1 MFTAFAAFDHS
12 VMAALQSLYEWGGE
26 VLDQIFLG
34 ITFLGEETF
43 VILLLIA
50 IYWCWNK
57 KLGEYIL
64 FSLYLAMSTNGLLKD
79 LIRRPRPFLNADYAD
94 LRYVSVDT
102 PLVNTADLGSSFS
115 FPSGHSQTAGSV
127 YGALGRKRGAGGKL
141 ICFLLILLVMASRIY
156 LGVHYPT
163 DTIVGALL
171 GLVCAWVGG
180 ALFYRLYEHKILLMG
195 AAVVLSMV
203 TLYFDFTAGTIKII
217 GLGVGA
223 VIGMALEDAIVDFRN
238 EGGFFA
244 KLLRLVI
251 GFAIIMGI
259 RLGLKMVFPDLIWF
273 HALRYALMGL
283 AGTFLWPWAFTKI
296 GL

>member
-1 MFTAFAAFDHS
+1 MFTAFATFDHS
-12 VMAALQSLYEWGGE
+12 VMAMLQSLYEWGGE

-50 IYWCWNK
+50 IYWCWSK

-64 FSLYLAMSTNGLLKD
+64 FSLYLAMSTNGVLKD

-94 LRYVSVDT
+94 LRFVSVDT
-102 PLVNTADLGSSFS
+102 PLVNTADLGNSFS
-115 FPSGHSQTAGSV
+115 FPSGHSQTAGCV
-127 YGALGRKRGAGGKL
+127 YGALARNRGIWGKV

-171 GLVCAWVGG
+171 GLLCAWIGG
-180 ALFYRLYEHKILLMG
+180 ALFYRLYDHKVLLMG
-195 AAVVLSMV
+195 IAVVLSV
-203 TLYFDFTAGTIKII
+203 GSLYLDFTPGNIKTI

-223 VIGMALEDAIVDFRN
+223 VIGMALEDAYVDFRN

-244 KLLRLVI
+244 KLLRLAI

-259 RLGLKMVFPDLIWF
+259 RIGLKMVFPDIIWL
-273 HALRYALMGL
+273 HGLRYALMGF
-283 AGTFLWPWAFTKI
+283 AGTFLWPWAFTRL